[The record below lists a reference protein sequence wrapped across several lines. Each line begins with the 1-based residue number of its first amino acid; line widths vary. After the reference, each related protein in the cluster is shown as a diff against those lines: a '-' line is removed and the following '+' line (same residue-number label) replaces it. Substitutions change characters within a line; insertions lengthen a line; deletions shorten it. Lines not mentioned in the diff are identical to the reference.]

1 MPEVH
6 LLLIF
11 YSNCYQDIN
20 DKIQKHQCKLSLA
33 EKMSLWESSAPSF
46 SLGDEFDPSGNAVA
60 NEAENVPADAGN
72 TLAKDRR
79 EHSNE
84 QEVSF
89 CY

>member
-1 MPEVH
+1 
-6 LLLIF
+6 
-11 YSNCYQDIN
+11 
-20 DKIQKHQCKLSLA
+20 
-33 EKMSLWESSAPSF
+33 MSLWESSAPSF

-60 NEAENVPADAGN
+60 NEIENVPADAGN

-89 CY
+89 YY